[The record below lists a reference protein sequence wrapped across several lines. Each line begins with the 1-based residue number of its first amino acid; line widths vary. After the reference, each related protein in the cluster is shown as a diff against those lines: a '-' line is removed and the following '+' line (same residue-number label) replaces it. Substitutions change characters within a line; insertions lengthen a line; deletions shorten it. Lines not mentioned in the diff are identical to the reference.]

1 MKTVIDTTMDIS
13 PNEQALLEMLKR
25 KENKKAYK
33 FLLKVQP
40 TSIRVQNLDYME
52 NLKNRGYI
60 TGYKKDLTVVGL
72 PDSDDVSDWVPEYRS
87 VFPKYKKGDPKA
99 CVDKMRDFLAE
110 YPEYSKIT
118 VINAAKSYMNTQ
130 SSDEYVTQADYFISK
145 NGISKLAG
153 FCEETTALPDD
164 GGSKETRA

>member
-25 KENKKAYK
+25 GDNKKAYK
-33 FLLKVQP
+33 FLRKVQP
-40 TSIRVQNLDYME
+40 NSIKVQNLDYME
-52 NLKNRGYI
+52 NLKKRGYI
-60 TGYKKDLTVVGL
+60 LDYKKDLTVVGL
-72 PDSDDVSDWVPEYRS
+72 PVTDNVEDWIQEYRS

-99 CVDKMRDFLAE
+99 CIDKMRDFLAG
-110 YPEYSKIT
+110 YPEYDRTT

-153 FCEETTALPDD
+153 FCEEAVALPDD